1 MIRWQKYKKYSET
14 ANKICIFAEK
24 AVLLLP
30 KKGRLN
36 GIMPEIVLHYIW
48 EKCLWAG
55 YEQQTTDGKTVEI
68 LSVGEHNRDAGPDY
82 SHARVRIDGKEWI
95 GNIEIHVCSSDWTKH
110 RHHLDKAYDNII
122 LHVVRTADKPVY
134 NSQGE
139 LVPQCEL
146 NYPSDKDYLSG
157 LFAAAQQMDSAVARI
172 GCAEQLLHDPQLL
185 TEGWRKTLLQKRME
199 CKRASITRLL
209 EITKGSWE
217 HALYISLARNFGFH
231 TNSVPFE
238 ELAINTPLSYL
249 QKHRNS
255 LFQLTALLMGQAG
268 LIGDALDLQKEY
280 VFLRAKFGLTPLD
293 ASVWKHA
300 RMRPQNN
307 PELRIRQFAQLIY
320 QSENLLS
327 KILDTDD
334 LKQLE
339 SLFLVDKMG
348 KSSIDI
354 LLINTVIPYKYAY
367 ALSRHNTAQAEQA
380 LRLMEK
386 IAPEN
391 NTIVRQWRVLGQ
403 EVKNAA
409 DTQAL
414 LHLYQN
420 YCQHHECINCEVG
433 YKIFEN
439 RQLTLF

>member
-1 MIRWQKYKKYSET
+1 
-14 ANKICIFAEK
+14 
-24 AVLLLP
+24 
-30 KKGRLN
+30 
-36 GIMPEIVLHYIW
+36 MPEIILHYIW
-48 EKCLWAG
+48 EHCLWAG
-55 YEQQTTDGKTVEI
+55 YEQRTTDGKSVEI

-82 SHARVRIDGKEWI
+82 SHARIRIDGHEWV
-95 GNIEIHVCSSDWTKH
+95 GNIEIHVCSSDWIKH
-110 RHHLDKAYDNII
+110 RHQLDKAYDNII
-122 LHVVRTADKPVY
+122 LHVVRTADKPIY
-134 NSQGE
+134 NSKGE

-146 NYPSDKDYLSG
+146 NYPSDKDYLSA
-157 LFAAAQQMDSAVARI
+157 LFESAQKMDSAIARI
-172 GCAEQLLHDPQLL
+172 GCAEQLLHDPRLL
-185 TEGWRKTLLQKRME
+185 TEGWRKTLLRKRLE

-217 HALYISLARNFGFH
+217 HALYISMARNFGFH

-238 ELAINTPLSYL
+238 ELAINTPLSCL

-255 LFQLTALLMGQAG
+255 LFQLTALLLGQAG
-268 LIGDALDLQKEY
+268 LINEPELQKEY
-280 VFLRAKFGLTPLD
+280 DFLRVKFGLTPLEG
-293 ASVWKHA
+293 SIWKHA
-300 RMRPQNN
+300 RLRPQNS
-307 PELRIRQFAQLIY
+307 PELRIRQFAQLMH

-334 LKQLE
+334 LKELE
-339 SLFLVDKMG
+339 VLFAVPQIG
-348 KSSIDI
+348 KSSVDI

-367 ALSRHNTAQAEQA
+367 ALHQNNPVKAEQV

-386 IAPEN
+386 IPAEN

>member
-1 MIRWQKYKKYSET
+1 
-14 ANKICIFAEK
+14 
-24 AVLLLP
+24 
-30 KKGRLN
+30 
-36 GIMPEIVLHYIW
+36 MPEIILHYIW
-48 EKCLWAG
+48 ERCLWAG
-55 YEQQTTDGKTVEI
+55 YDQQTTDGRKIEI

-82 SHARVRIDGKEWI
+82 SHARIRMDGKEWV
-95 GNIEIHVCSSDWTKH
+95 GNIEIHVCSSDWIKH

-122 LHVVRTADKPVY
+122 LHVVRTADKPIY
-134 NSQGE
+134 NSKGE

-146 NYPSDKDYLSG
+146 NYPSDKDYLSA
-157 LFAAAQQMDSAVARI
+157 LFESAQKMDSAIARI

-185 TEGWRKTLLQKRME
+185 TEGWRKTLLQKRLE

-238 ELAINTPLSYL
+238 ELAINTPLSCL

-255 LFQLTALLMGQAG
+255 LFQLTALLLGQAG
-268 LIGDALDLQKEY
+268 LVQEPELQKEHD
-280 VFLRAKFGLTPLD
+280 FLRTKFSLTPLD
-293 ASVWKHA
+293 GSIWKHA
-300 RMRPQNN
+300 RLRPQNS
-307 PELRIRQFAQLIY
+307 PELRIRQFAQLLY
-320 QSENLLS
+320 KSEHLLS

-334 LKQLE
+334 LKELE
-339 SLFLVDKMG
+339 TLFAVSQMG
-348 KSSIDI
+348 KASVDI

-367 ALSRHNTAQAEQA
+367 ATSRHNTAQAEQA
-380 LRLMEK
+380 MKLMEK
-386 IAPEN
+386 IPAEN
-391 NTIVRQWRVLGQ
+391 NTIIRQWRVLGQ

>member
-1 MIRWQKYKKYSET
+1 
-14 ANKICIFAEK
+14 
-24 AVLLLP
+24 
-30 KKGRLN
+30 
-36 GIMPEIVLHYIW
+36 MPEIVLHYIW
-48 EKCLWAG
+48 EHCLWAG
-55 YEQQTTDGKTVEI
+55 FDQYTTDGKKVEI
-68 LSVGEHNRDAGPDY
+68 LSVGEHNLDAGPDY
-82 SHARVRIDGKEWI
+82 SHARIRIDGHEWV

-110 RHHLDKAYDNII
+110 HHHLDKAYDNII
-122 LHVVRTADKPVY
+122 LHVVRTADKPIY
-134 NSQGE
+134 NSKGE

-146 NYPSDKDYLSG
+146 NYPSDKDYLSA
-157 LFAAAQQMDSAVARI
+157 LFESAQRMDSAIARI
-172 GCAEQLLHDPQLL
+172 GCAEQLLHDPRLL
-185 TEGWRKTLLQKRME
+185 TEGWRKTLLCKRLE

-238 ELAINTPLSYL
+238 ELAINTPLSCL

-255 LFQLTALLMGQAG
+255 LFQLTALLLGQAG
-268 LIGDALDLQKEY
+268 LVQEPELQKEY
-280 VFLRAKFGLTPLD
+280 DFLRVKFGLTPLEG
-293 ASVWKHA
+293 SIWKHA
-300 RMRPQNN
+300 RLRPQNS
-307 PELRIRQFAQLIY
+307 PELRIRQFAQLMH

-334 LKQLE
+334 LKELE
-339 SLFLVDKMG
+339 VLFAVPQMG
-348 KSSIDI
+348 KSSVDI

-367 ALSRHNTAQAEQA
+367 ALHQNNPVKAEQA

-386 IAPEN
+386 IPAEN

>member
-1 MIRWQKYKKYSET
+1 
-14 ANKICIFAEK
+14 
-24 AVLLLP
+24 
-30 KKGRLN
+30 
-36 GIMPEIVLHYIW
+36 MPEIVLHYIW
-48 EKCLWAG
+48 EHCLWAG
-55 YEQQTTDGKTVEI
+55 FDQYTTDGKKVEI

-82 SHARVRIDGKEWI
+82 SHARIRIDGHEWV

-110 RHHLDKAYDNII
+110 HHHLDKAYDNII
-122 LHVVRTADKPVY
+122 LHVVRTADKPIY
-134 NSQGE
+134 NSKGE

-146 NYPSDKDYLSG
+146 NYPSDKDYLSA
-157 LFAAAQQMDSAVARI
+157 LFESAQRMDSAIARI
-172 GCAEQLLHDPQLL
+172 GCAEQLLHDPRLL
-185 TEGWRKTLLQKRME
+185 TEGWRKTLLCKRLE

-238 ELAINTPLSYL
+238 ELAINTPLSCL

-255 LFQLTALLMGQAG
+255 LFQLTALLLGQAG
-268 LIGDALDLQKEY
+268 LVQEPELQKEY
-280 VFLRAKFGLTPLD
+280 DFLRVKFGLTPLEG
-293 ASVWKHA
+293 SIWKHA
-300 RMRPQNN
+300 RLRPQNS
-307 PELRIRQFAQLIY
+307 PELRIRQFAQLMH

-334 LKQLE
+334 LKELE
-339 SLFLVDKMG
+339 MLFAVPQMG
-348 KSSIDI
+348 KSSVDI

-367 ALSRHNTAQAEQA
+367 ALHQNNPVKAEQA
-380 LRLMEK
+380 LHLMEK
-386 IAPEN
+386 IPAEN

>member
-1 MIRWQKYKKYSET
+1 
-14 ANKICIFAEK
+14 
-24 AVLLLP
+24 
-30 KKGRLN
+30 
-36 GIMPEIVLHYIW
+36 MPEIILHYIW
-48 EKCLWAG
+48 EHCLWAG
-55 YEQQTTDGKTVEI
+55 FDQYTTDGKKVEI

-82 SHARVRIDGKEWI
+82 SHARIRIDGHEWV
-95 GNIEIHVCSSDWTKH
+95 GNIEIHVCASDWTKH
-110 RHHLDKAYDNII
+110 HHHLDKAYDNII
-122 LHVVRTADKPVY
+122 LHVVRTADKPIY
-134 NSQGE
+134 NSKGE

-146 NYPSDKDYLSG
+146 NYPSDKDYLSA
-157 LFAAAQQMDSAVARI
+157 LFESAQRMDSAIARI
-172 GCAEQLLHDPQLL
+172 GCAEQLLHDPRLL
-185 TEGWRKTLLQKRME
+185 TEGWRKTLLCKRLE

-238 ELAINTPLSYL
+238 ELAINTPLSCL

-255 LFQLTALLMGQAG
+255 LFQLTALLLGQAG
-268 LIGDALDLQKEY
+268 LVQEPELQKEY
-280 VFLRAKFGLTPLD
+280 DFLRIKFGLTPLEG
-293 ASVWKHA
+293 SIWKHA
-300 RMRPQNN
+300 RLRPQNS
-307 PELRIRQFAQLIY
+307 PELRIRQFAQLMH

-334 LKQLE
+334 LKELE
-339 SLFLVDKMG
+339 MLFAVPQMG
-348 KSSIDI
+348 KSSVDI

-367 ALSRHNTAQAEQA
+367 ALHQNNPVKAEQA
-380 LRLMEK
+380 MRLMEK
-386 IAPEN
+386 IPAEN

>member
-1 MIRWQKYKKYSET
+1 
-14 ANKICIFAEK
+14 
-24 AVLLLP
+24 
-30 KKGRLN
+30 
-36 GIMPEIVLHYIW
+36 MPEIVLHYIW
-48 EKCLWAG
+48 EHCLWAG
-55 YEQQTTDGKTVEI
+55 FDQYTTDGKKVEI

-82 SHARVRIDGKEWI
+82 SHARIRIDGHEWV
-95 GNIEIHVCSSDWTKH
+95 GNIEIHVCASDWTKH
-110 RHHLDKAYDNII
+110 HHHLDKAYDNII
-122 LHVVRTADKPVY
+122 LHVVRTADKPIY
-134 NSQGE
+134 NSKGE

-146 NYPSDKDYLSG
+146 NYPSDKDYLSA
-157 LFAAAQQMDSAVARI
+157 LFESAQRMDSAIARI
-172 GCAEQLLHDPQLL
+172 GCAEQLLHDPRLL
-185 TEGWRKTLLQKRME
+185 TEGWRKTLLCKRLE

-255 LFQLTALLMGQAG
+255 LFQLTALLLGQAG
-268 LIGDALDLQKEY
+268 LVQEPELQKEY
-280 VFLRAKFGLTPLD
+280 DFLRVKFGLTPLEG
-293 ASVWKHA
+293 SIWKHA
-300 RMRPQNN
+300 RLRPQNS
-307 PELRIRQFAQLIY
+307 PELRIRQFAQLMH

-334 LKQLE
+334 LKELE
-339 SLFLVDKMG
+339 VLFAVPQMG
-348 KSSIDI
+348 KSSVDI

-367 ALSRHNTAQAEQA
+367 ALHQNNPVKAEQA

-386 IAPEN
+386 IPAEN

>member
-1 MIRWQKYKKYSET
+1 
-14 ANKICIFAEK
+14 
-24 AVLLLP
+24 
-30 KKGRLN
+30 
-36 GIMPEIVLHYIW
+36 MPEIVLHYIW

-55 YEQQTTDGKTVEI
+55 YEQRTTDGKSVEI
-68 LSVGEHNRDAGPDY
+68 VSVGEHNSDAGPDY
-82 SHARVRIDGKEWI
+82 SHARIRIDGKEWV
-95 GNIEIHVCSSDWTKH
+95 GNIEIHVSSSDWIKH
-110 RHHLDKAYDNII
+110 HHHLDKAYDNVI

-134 NSQGE
+134 NTRGE

-146 NYPSDKDYLSG
+146 QYPGDTDYLSG

-172 GCAEQLLHDPQLL
+172 GCAEQLLHDPALL
-185 TEGWRKTLLQKRME
+185 TDGWRKTLLRKRLE
-199 CKRASITRLL
+199 CKRASIMRLL

-231 TNSVPFE
+231 TNSLPFE
-238 ELAINTPLSYL
+238 QLAINTPLSYL

-268 LIGDALDLQKEY
+268 LIDEQTMQKEY
-280 VFLRAKFGLTPLD
+280 DFLRIKFNLTPMD
-293 ASVWKHA
+293 STIWKHA
-300 RMRPQNN
+300 RLRPQNS
-307 PELRIRQFAQLIY
+307 PELRIRQFAQLLY

-327 KILDTDD
+327 KILDSDD
-334 LKQLE
+334 LNSLHQL
-339 SLFLVDKMG
+339 FAVDKMG
-348 KSSIDI
+348 GSSIDI

-367 ALSRHNTAQAEQA
+367 ALHRNNPLEAEQA
-380 LRLMEK
+380 MALMEL

-391 NTIVRQWRVLGQ
+391 NTIIRQWRVLGQ
-403 EVKNAA
+403 AVRNAA

-433 YKIFEN
+433 YAIFN
-439 RQLTLF
+439 DRQLKLF